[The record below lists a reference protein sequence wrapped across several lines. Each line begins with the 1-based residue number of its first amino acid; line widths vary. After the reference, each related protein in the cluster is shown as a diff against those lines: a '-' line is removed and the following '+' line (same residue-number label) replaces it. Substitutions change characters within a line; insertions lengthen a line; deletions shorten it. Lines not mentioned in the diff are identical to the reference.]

1 MANTDNGIITRLENR
16 LARLGKA
23 KDTLDDVRMRLRQI
37 ERRAPQ
43 LKIIAE
49 GAYNDLDEA
58 LEWIDREW
66 EETRKERGLVK
77 E

>member
-1 MANTDNGIITRLENR
+1 
-16 LARLGKA
+16 
-23 KDTLDDVRMRLRQI
+23 MRLRQI